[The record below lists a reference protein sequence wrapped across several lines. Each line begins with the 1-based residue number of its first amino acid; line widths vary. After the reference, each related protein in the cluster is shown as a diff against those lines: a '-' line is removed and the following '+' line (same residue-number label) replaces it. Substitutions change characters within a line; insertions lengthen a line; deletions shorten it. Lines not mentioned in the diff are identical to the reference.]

1 MTMTE
6 GPEDDMAE
14 DAQLDAVDAPRTV
27 VHLLRH
33 GEVHNTE
40 RILYGRLPGYRLSDL
55 GVRMARMVADHLADH
70 DIAHVVAS
78 PLQRAQETAMPIA
91 AGHGLSVET
100 DERATEAWSEFEG
113 MAVAGGKGL
122 LHHPRM
128 FGKMLNPA
136 LPSWGEHYDVIAARM
151 AEAVADARR
160 VGEGHEVV
168 LVSHQAP
175 IWVFRLATEGR
186 RFLHNPARRECALAS
201 LTSLTYVGE
210 ELLSLSYSQPAAPL
224 VALAHPGA
232 GA

>member
-1 MTMTE
+1 MN
-6 GPEDDMAE
+6 
-14 DAQLDAVDAPRTV
+14 DAVEDEGAADTADVPRTV

-33 GEVHNTE
+33 GEVHNPD

-55 GVRMARMVADHLADH
+55 GAQMARMVADHLADH
-70 DIAHVVAS
+70 DITHVLAS
-78 PLQRAQETAMPIA
+78 PLQRAQETAAPVA
-91 AGHGLSVET
+91 AAHGLTVET

-122 LHHPRM
+122 LRHPRM
-128 FGKMLNPA
+128 FRKMLNPA
-136 LPSWGEHYDVIAARM
+136 LPSWGEHYDVLAARM

-160 VGEGHEVV
+160 VGQGHEVV

-186 RFLHNPARRECALAS
+186 RFLHNPAHRECALAS

-210 ELLSLSYSQPAAPL
+210 DLLSLSYSQPAAAL